1 VTTPRRA
8 VIRPTIYWWIA
19 LLLSSLTTGVVAI
32 VVARNGNAESQRKWC
47 RVVVTKDDAY
57 RETPPAT
64 AAGKNFA
71 ESISQL
77 RRDIGCPQP

>member
-19 LLLSSLTTGVVAI
+19 LLLSSLTTGWSRSWWPATGT
-32 VVARNGNAESQRKWC
+32 RESQRKWC
-47 RVVVTKDDAY
+47 RVVVTMDDAY